1 MTSDDMVDQP
11 GNPTAGGEA
20 GPGNGVASAPQAPV
34 WANDAASVDILL
46 DEDDPH
52 ASVMELLVGDLE
64 GRLGTVYVGLGPM
77 EVRALL
83 RQLEDVQLAQ
93 QIAEWE
99 AEGNDIEDF
108 PLDGRRGDYDGY
120 DDEDDDG
127 SNAVPVNRVG
137 RLTDPLAVKT
147 WMGQD
152 YRLFGI
158 PVQFLLVGMAVV
170 VGVIMAIAGV
180 IL

>member
-1 MTSDDMVDQP
+1 MQISSNLFYDTASKRMSGLNDRATLLQTQIATGKKIQTPSDDAV
-11 GNPTAGGEA
+11 
-20 GPGNGVASAPQAPV
+20 
-34 WANDAASVDILL
+34 
-46 DEDDPH
+46 
-52 ASVMELLVGDLE
+52 
-64 GRLGTVYVGLGPM
+64 
-77 EVRALL
+77 
-83 RQLEDVQLAQ
+83 LAQ